1 MKINFVNE
9 RDDDVSKYKKI
20 IKKVFKRV
28 KSKMFFNVIFVD
40 NDMIQ
45 QINRD
50 YRGIDRVTDVITFAL
65 MENPNEIMK
74 GDVGLDNPV
83 SREYELGDVFICVE
97 RALEQAKDYGH
108 SIEREIGF
116 LSVHGYLHLIG
127 YDHMNEEDEKVMF
140 KLQEEILAKAKLER
154 GK

>member
-20 IKKVFKRV
+20 IKKVFKSI

-74 GDVGLDNPV
+74 GA
-83 SREYELGDVFICVE
+83 EYELGDVFICVE

-127 YDHMNEEDEKVMF
+127 YDHMTEDDEKVMF